1 MRHLVAFE
9 TVAEERSFTRAARRL
24 GYTQSAVSH
33 QMATLERLVGKQLIE
48 RPRGT
53 EAAHLTEAGEVLHR
67 HARALISRVK
77 LAYDDLDGLA
87 EGVGGT
93 FRFGT
98 YQSMSTSI
106 LPHVLRRFSEQFPLV
121 RVHLTESV
129 DDLSLVRD
137 LEDGKL
143 DASFVTLPLPESPL
157 TAVEI
162 LRDVYVLLVAPD
174 SPFAG
179 RATAPSLGEIAQL
192 PLIAWRSWRGVEDTM
207 RERGYELNVIM
218 RSDDSDTVR
227 SLVGAGVGAAI
238 VPRLIV
244 DPGGSLVPLAL
255 DDVFG
260 ERSLAL
266 AWHPERRRT
275 TGARRVHAAR
285 AGGLRE
291 RSPDGQP
298 AAGLASRLTTSS
310 SPSTQAG

>member
-1 MRHLVAFE
+1 MNEFDRVGALAMRHLVAFE

-67 HARALISRVK
+67 HAQALISRVK

-143 DASFVTLPLPESPL
+143 DASFVTLPLPEVLPHRRGDP
-157 TAVEI
+157 ARR
-162 LRDVYVLLVAPD
+162 LRA
-174 SPFAG
+174 AG
-179 RATAPSLGEIAQL
+179 RA
-192 PLIAWRSWRGVEDTM
+192 R
-207 RERGYELNVIM
+207 
-218 RSDDSDTVR
+218 
-227 SLVGAGVGAAI
+227 
-238 VPRLIV
+238 
-244 DPGGSLVPLAL
+244 LAL
-255 DDVFG
+255 RGQGDGAEPRGDRTAAADRVALVARRRG
-260 ERSLAL
+260 HDARARLRAERDHALRRQRHRAL
-266 AWHPERRRT
+266 ARR
-275 TGARRVHAAR
+275 APAW
-285 AGGLRE
+285 E
-291 RSPDGQP
+291 PRSCPG
-298 AAGLASRLTTSS
+298 
-310 SPSTQAG
+310 